1 MKALVVII
9 LVVAATWC
17 AGNVIL
23 GAVAA
28 PGIFAH
34 AVSTPTLQ
42 PDHVSRELAGKI
54 FGEIL
59 RRWSHAVDIGFL
71 PLLGVLI
78 LLLAGAL
85 LNLKRIGLMVVC
97 MVALGSIAGV
107 HLWSS
112 ATLDQALASAPP
124 IDPKT
129 PYGAEQREIFNA
141 LHKHSTTAFST
152 EALLLLV
159 MVIGCGIALGRQA
172 DAVSTSAAKTNH

>member
-1 MKALVVII
+1 MKALVVIV

-42 PDHVSRELAGKI
+42 PDHVSRELAGSI

-97 MVALGSIAGV
+97 MLALGSIAGV

-112 ATLDQALASAPP
+112 ATLEQALSAAPP
-124 IDPKT
+124 IDPKST
-129 PYGAEQREIFNA
+129 YSAEQRETFNT
-141 LHKHSTTAFST
+141 LHKRSTTVFSA
-152 EALLLLV
+152 EALLLLFL
-159 MVIGCGIALGRQA
+159 VIGCGIALGRQA
-172 DAVSTSAAKTNH
+172 DAVSTSAANSNH

>member
-1 MKALVVII
+1 MKALVVFI

-17 AGNVIL
+17 AGNIIL

-34 AVSTPTLQ
+34 AGSTTTLQ

-59 RRWSHAVDIGFL
+59 RRWSHAVDVGFL

-85 LNLKRIGLMVVC
+85 LNLKRVGLMIVC
-97 MVALGSIAGV
+97 LLALGSIAGV
-107 HLWSS
+107 HVWSS

-124 IDPKT
+124 IDPKIS
-129 PYGAEQREIFNA
+129 YSAEQRETFNG
-141 LHKHSTTAFST
+141 LHKRSTTVFSA
-152 EALLLLV
+152 EALVLLFL
-159 MVIGCGIALGRQA
+159 VIGCGVALGRQA
-172 DAVSTSAAKTNH
+172 DAVSTSAANSNH